1 MKLLQHAG
9 YLAPGRLGPVAEAI
23 AVLAG
28 AVAEVQ
34 LHGGPLVL
42 DAQACEGARPH
53 IHRLLE
59 GEVRVH
65 LPLNVT
71 CTAHNKMS
79 WLLQMLGQ
87 VWQNIIGLKGL

>member
-1 MKLLQHAG
+1 MLCTVAKMKLLQYAG
-9 YLAPGRLGPVAEAI
+9 HLAPGRLGPVAEAV

-42 DAQACEGARPH
+42 DAQACKGARPH
-53 IHRLLE
+53 IHRLLKW
-59 GEVRVH
+59 EVGVH

-71 CTAHNKMS
+71 CTAHIHMS
-79 WLLQMLGQ
+79 
-87 VWQNIIGLKGL
+87 